1 MVNSLSFTLY
11 VFKQYWLNSA
21 FDVHF
26 MYERSQRKPAH
37 KEHICTYTHEHTLIS
52 CKHTYSHLPFCAHNM
67 QTHTHTNT
75 QLQYT
80 EIGFTTSG
88 EAPEQEPGVVY
99 SDVQNV

>member
-1 MVNSLSFTLY
+1 MQTYTLTPSLL
-11 VFKQYWLNSA
+11 
-21 FDVHF
+21 
-26 MYERSQRKPAH
+26 RSQHA
-37 KEHICTYTHEHTLIS
+37 
-52 CKHTYSHLPFCAHNM
+52 N
-67 QTHTHTNT
+67 THTHTNT

>member
-11 VFKQYWLNSA
+11 VFRQYWLNSA

-37 KEHICTYTHEHTLIS
+37 KEHTCIHTHMNTHSYYANVHTHTFPFALTT
-52 CKHTYSHLPFCAHNM
+52 CKHTH
-67 QTHTHTNT
+67 T
-75 QLQYT
+75 QLWYT